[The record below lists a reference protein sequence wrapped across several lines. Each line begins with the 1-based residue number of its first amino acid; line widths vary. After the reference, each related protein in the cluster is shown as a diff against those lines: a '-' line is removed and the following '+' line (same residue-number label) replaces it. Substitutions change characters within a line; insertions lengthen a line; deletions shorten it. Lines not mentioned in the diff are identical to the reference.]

1 MNIEEYDIVT
11 LDNDVRYIVAKTINY
26 KSIKYYFLCEE
37 KNPKKYMFCYIENN
51 LFIKVKDQKLID
63 ILSLMITKEVLS

>member
-26 KSIKYYFLCEE
+26 KNIKYYFLCEE